1 MESMAEDMKEWH
13 EWMKPIDD
21 KILETLR
28 DEPYRS
34 TPAAVA
40 AAIGS
45 SAPDYVGERLRE
57 LADKGFVVRVVRGTY
72 RISDDGKKWLTGESD
87 TSDEGAGNTD

>member
-1 MESMAEDMKEWH
+1 MENMADDMKEWH

-40 AAIGS
+40 DAIGS
-45 SAPDYVGERLRE
+45 SSPDYVGERIRTLV
-57 LADKGFVVRVVRGTY
+57 DKGFARRVHHGTY
-72 RISDDGKKWLTGESD
+72 RISEDGKKWLTGESD
-87 TSDEGAGNTD
+87 TSDESAGNTD